1 LETRSTDRQSTEPL
15 RTGSRRRSLV
25 MAILLSLDAFVLGG
39 FVALLIVNRLLNSQ
53 LDLYVTA
60 QLMPAASAILD
71 FMDDLLPVLLI
82 YSGILLLLVLATASI
97 GVWLVTESRWLR
109 WGVILLWLA
118 VFVVL
123 AGLWLSR
130 GAEVPVVPPTTP
142 TPLGSVTD
150 GVQAIL

>member
-1 LETRSTDRQSTEPL
+1 
-15 RTGSRRRSLV
+15 
-25 MAILLSLDAFVLGG
+25 MAIFLSLDAFVLGG

-53 LDLYVTA
+53 LDVYVTA

-82 YSGILLLLVLATASI
+82 YSGILLLLVLATASV
-97 GVWLVTESRWLR
+97 GVWLMTESRWLR

-142 TPLGSVTD
+142 TPVGSVTD
-150 GVQAIL
+150 GVEAIL